1 MADIT
6 GTARLTLAK
15 NSNPSIVITVSATQS
30 GSKYESGVQS
40 IGTTEETLSQNDVGT
55 IGYLGIN
62 NLDATN
68 YVELGAT
75 TGVYSAKLAAGCG
88 ALIPWDGATVYA
100 KAHTGAC
107 LVEYLIIEA

>member
-15 NSNPSIVITVSATQS
+15 NSNPSIVITISATQA
-30 GSKYESGVQS
+30 GSKYESGVQV
-40 IGTTEETLSQNDVGT
+40 IGTSEEQLSKNDVGT
-55 IGYLGIN
+55 VGYLGIN

-75 TGVYSAKLAAGCG
+75 TGVYTAKLAAGCG
-88 ALIPWDGATVYA
+88 ALIPWDGSTVYA
-100 KAHTGAC
+100 KANTSSVN
-107 LVEYLIIEA
+107 VEYLMIEA